1 MALYYAFRWGCKSDH
16 TPTQEEADQ
25 VARELTWKGVEWT
38 YFKEI
43 PWYVEVKD
51 KGRGVQY
58 KAFIKYFGALYDIIE
73 IPHSQLCEELTKI
86 RIAQQEAEAEA
97 AQRRYEEEIRLREE
111 EIRLKEEER
120 LRKIREYNGPRRNPY
135 FKWRAFF
142 VPVYD
147 KEKNNKCFTPVEMRS
162 WFTFLQDLYMTH
174 GNLHLT
180 FWIIAVNYLCAF
192 IAWETMDWFQ
202 FIAILFALGGAFFVL
217 VYLHGVAYIWYDLIS
232 CYIKQLPLDDKICAP
247 LGS

>member
-1 MALYYAFRWGCKSDH
+1 MALYYAFRWGCKADH

-38 YFKEI
+38 YFEEI

-86 RIAQQEAEAEA
+86 RQEQWEAE
-97 AQRRYEEEIRLREE
+97 RKRYEE

-180 FWIIAVNYLCAF
+180 FWIIAVNYLCAL
-192 IAWETMDWFQ
+192 IAWETMDWLQ
-202 FIAILFALGGAFFVL
+202 FLGILFALGGAFFVL
-217 VYLHGVAYIWYDLIS
+217 VYLHGVAYIWYDLIR

>member
-73 IPHSQLCEELTKI
+73 ITHSQLCEELTKI
-86 RIAQQEAEAEA
+86 RLEQREAEAEA
-97 AQRRYEEEIRLREE
+97 ERRRYEEEIRLREE

-174 GNLHLT
+174 GNLHLA

-192 IAWETMDWFQ
+192 IAWETMDWLQ
-202 FIAILFALGGAFFVL
+202 FLGILFALGGAFFVMA
-217 VYLHGVAYIWYDLIS
+217 YFYEVAYIWYELIR
-232 CYIKQLPLDDKICAP
+232 CYIKQLPLDDKICAAW
-247 LGS
+247 GS

>member
-1 MALYYAFRWGCKSDH
+1 MALYYAFRWGCKADH

-25 VARELTWKGVEWT
+25 VARELTWKGVEWI
-38 YFKEI
+38 YFEEL
-43 PWYVEVKD
+43 PGYVEVKD

-73 IPHSQLCEELTKI
+73 IPHSQLCEELDKI
-86 RIAQQEAEAEA
+86 RQEQWEAEVEAE
-97 AQRRYEEEIRLREE
+97 RRKREE

-174 GNLHLT
+174 GKLHLI

-192 IAWETMDWFQ
+192 IAWETMDWLQ
-202 FIAILFALGGAFFVL
+202 FLGILFALGGAFFVL
-217 VYLHGVAYIWYDLIS
+217 VYFYGLAYIWYDLIS

>member
-1 MALYYAFRWGCKSDH
+1 MALYYAFRWGYKPDH

-73 IPHSQLCEELTKI
+73 IPHSQLCEELDKI
-86 RIAQQEAEAEA
+86 RQEQWEAEVEAE
-97 AQRRYEEEIRLREE
+97 RRKREE

-174 GNLHLT
+174 GKLHLI

-192 IAWETMDWFQ
+192 IAWETMDWLQ
-202 FIAILFALGGAFFVL
+202 FLGILFALGGAFFVL
-217 VYLHGVAYIWYDLIS
+217 VYFYGLAYIWYDLIS
-232 CYIKQLPLDDKICAP
+232 CYIKQLPLDDKICAAW
-247 LGS
+247 GS

>member
-1 MALYYAFRWGCKSDH
+1 MALYYAFRWGYKTDH

-38 YFKEI
+38 YYEEM
-43 PWYVEVKD
+43 PWHVEVVD

-58 KAFIKYFGALYDIIE
+58 KAFVKYFGALYDIVE
-73 IPHSQLCEELTKI
+73 IPHGPFCEEVRKI
-86 RIAQQEAEAEA
+86 RQERYIAHAEAE
-97 AQRRYEEEIRLREE
+97 RRREAE

-174 GNLHLT
+174 GNLHLA

-192 IAWETMDWFQ
+192 IAWETMDWLQ
-202 FIAILFALGGAFFVL
+202 FLGILFALGGAFFVMA
-217 VYLHGVAYIWYDLIS
+217 YFYEVAYIWYELIR
-232 CYIKQLPLDDKICAP
+232 CYIKQLPLDDKICAAW
-247 LGS
+247 GS